1 VKSADGRPREPVALV
16 GFMGSGK
23 TAIGKA
29 LSARLGLEFVDLDER
44 IEASAGATIPSLFLT
59 LGEPGFR
66 RLENSLLIRISET
79 SAPFVLSCGG
89 GAVVLET
96 NRLLLK
102 ERFLSVWIDVPEDEL
117 FRRLESDKGT
127 RPLLGTG
134 DRKARIHELMGTR
147 APLYAQA
154 ARFSYAW
161 RLGEGP
167 EDSAGRVAEILGLSS
182 PRLSET
188 R

>member
-1 VKSADGRPREPVALV
+1 MPPDRRPQEPIALV

-23 TAIGKA
+23 TEIGKV

-44 IEASAGATIPSLFLT
+44 IEASAGATISSLFLT

-66 RLENSLLIRISET
+66 KLENSLLKGISEA
-79 SAPFVLSCGG
+79 SEPFVLSCGG
-89 GAVVLET
+89 GVVVVET

-102 ERFLSVWIDVPEDEL
+102 ERFLSAWIDVPEDEL

-134 DRKARIHELMGTR
+134 DRRARIHELMATR
-147 APLYAQA
+147 APWYALA
-154 ARFSYAW
+154 ARFSYSW
-161 RLGEGP
+161 RPGEGP
-167 EDSAGRVAEILGLSS
+167 ADSADRIVEILGFSS
-182 PRLSET
+182 PTLSET